1 MDFNNVICF
10 MNGYDYVDLDDKNI
24 IKLESS
30 SSSKGNQSKYYDT
43 INRRYIKEQFMY
55 QGIKWKD
62 YIVENLSYIIGKQLN
77 TDIKIIKQDI
87 VQLSN
92 GNYGVR
98 SDDFAIDKQR
108 ISIAKITNINNIYDK
123 LDKPDLVFNQLLQ
136 VYTDIGIDI
145 NEAKNYLYVMI
156 ILDFIL
162 GNEDRHYNNM
172 GIILDNGKYTISPLF
187 DFGLGLFEHD
197 SRYIGKTLFSA
208 KALMSGKPFSRDLS
222 NAFDMII
229 NVGGID
235 TIRNICNRLSIIP
248 RHLFP
253 SDLAYEYY
261 IDAYDYIKR
270 ELKL

>member
-1 MDFNNVICF
+1 MDFNTIISF

-24 IKLESS
+24 IELANG
-30 SSSKGNQSKYYDT
+30 SSSKGNQNKYYDT
-43 INRRYIKEQFMY
+43 INKRYIKEQFMY
-55 QGIKWKD
+55 QGTKWKD
-62 YIVENLSYIIGKQLN
+62 YIVENLSSIIGEQLN
-77 TDIKIIKQDI
+77 TDIKIINQDI

-98 SDDFAIDKQR
+98 SDDFAIDKQW
-108 ISIAKITNINNIYDK
+108 ISFAKITDINNIYNK

-136 VYTDIGIDI
+136 VYTGIGIDI

-172 GIILDNGKYTISPLF
+172 GVILDNGKYTISPLF

-197 SRYIGKTLFSA
+197 SKYIGKTLFSA
-208 KALMSGKPFSRDLS
+208 KALMHGKPFSRDLS

-229 NVGGID
+229 DVGGIN
-235 TIRNICNRLSIIP
+235 TIRNICSKLSIVP

-261 IDAYDYIKR
+261 IDAYDYIKK

>member
-1 MDFNNVICF
+1 MDFNNVISF
-10 MNGYDYVDLDDKNI
+10 MNGYDYVNLDDKSI
-24 IKLESS
+24 IKLENR
-30 SSSKGNQSKYYDT
+30 SSSKGNQNKYYDT
-43 INRRYIKEQFMY
+43 INNLYIKEQFIY

-62 YIVENLSYIIGKQLN
+62 YIVENLSSIIGKQLN
-77 TDIKIIKQDI
+77 TDIQIINQDI

-98 SDDFAIDKQR
+98 SNDFAIDKQWV
-108 ISIAKITNINNIYDK
+108 SIARITDINSIYNK
-123 LDKPDLVFNQLLQ
+123 LDNPALVFNQLLQ
-136 VYTDIGIDI
+136 IFTDIGIDA

-172 GIILDNGKYTISPLF
+172 GIILDKGKYTISPLF

-197 SRYIGKTLFSA
+197 SKYIGKNLFSA
-208 KALMSGKPFSRDLS
+208 KALMYGKPFSRDLS

-229 NVGGID
+229 NVGGIT
-235 TIRNICNRLSIIP
+235 TIRDICSRLNLLP
-248 RHLFP
+248 RYLFP

-270 ELKL
+270 ELRL